1 VDIDWMRVK
10 DVSET
15 AAAIVAIYGSLYV
28 LGRLLIRAWRR
39 TVGRRRQQS
48 QLLDQLACGEPIER
62 VNTWLG
68 LPVSSSGDGY
78 TYDLPGC
85 WVFITEAEGV
95 VESFAI
101 TIRDSRMYY
110 RTRLLTAGMYDL
122 KLGRSTFGDTGLGKE
137 SGYMWI
143 GARRM
148 GARVSISGAN
158 PSLYQEFSFGFNDAG
173 IGDIVDL
180 TDDERQAGWQVSPE
194 TTINTLRVAHPFL
207 SSSRQEALNR
217 EVQPVGVDLDVIR
230 LRVAKDLFRLRRPS
244 LASRLRSRLRS
255 KARRS
260 IGRSRS

>member
-1 VDIDWMRVK
+1 MQIDWTQVR

-15 AAAIVAIYGSLYV
+15 IAAIVAIYGSLYV
-28 LGRLLIRAWRR
+28 LGRLTIRAWRR

-122 KLGRSTFGDTGLGKE
+122 KLGRSTFGDIGLGKE
-137 SGYMWI
+137 SGYTWI

-148 GARVSISGAN
+148 GARVLISGAN
-158 PSLYQEFSFGFNDAG
+158 PSLYQEFSFAFNDAG
-173 IGDIVDL
+173 IGYIADL

-194 TTINTLRVAHPFL
+194 TTINTLRVVHPFL

-217 EVQPVGVDLDVIR
+217 DVQPVGVDLDVIR
-230 LRVAKDLFRLRRPS
+230 LRVAKDVIRFRETSLTSRVRALLRR
-244 LASRLRSRLRS
+244 
-255 KARRS
+255 KRRS
-260 IGRSRS
+260 VGRSGS